1 MHAPPSS
8 TRWRQ
13 PDMFGAIISFVTGL
27 LGKLLG
33 SLFGKKDPTPVELAT
48 AATRA
53 QDVAAQE
60 GAANEVLDKASR
72 DRNDAGA
79 DIMRIESEPHADDAA
94 TRDAI
99 AKQFPDDFRD

>member
-33 SLFGKKDPTPVELAT
+33 SLFGKKDPSVTQLA
-48 AATRA
+48 ASNANVNA
-53 QDVAAQE
+53 KANNLE
-60 GAANEVLDKASR
+60 AANEALVKGATANADVDARLLHEQRGGPDSINSSLDS
-72 DRNDAGA
+72 D
-79 DIMRIESEPHADDAA
+79 
-94 TRDAI
+94 
-99 AKQFPDDFRD
+99 PDLPFRD